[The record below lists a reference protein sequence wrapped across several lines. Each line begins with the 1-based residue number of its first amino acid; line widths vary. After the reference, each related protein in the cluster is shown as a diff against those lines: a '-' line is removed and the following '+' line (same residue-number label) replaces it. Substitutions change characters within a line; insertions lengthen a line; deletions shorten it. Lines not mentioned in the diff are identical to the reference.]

1 MPSMGAPRSAR
12 PGTVTRGVRM
22 LREQVGM
29 HPRVFAVAVAG
40 AAVYGVATVA
50 SSRALRWTIDNAVL
64 PRFRTGH
71 VAVGTVVA
79 GAVAIVAIGLVRAVG
94 VVFRRSWA
102 GRTQWSVISTLRRGL
117 AHRYLEQPPAWH
129 NRQVAGELVAHVGV
143 DAEAA
148 TDALGPLPFA
158 TGVVVLLGTATVVLL
173 TTDWVLGGAA
183 VVLFPVISGLNVW
196 YQHRVTAPA
205 EAAQE
210 QVGELAA
217 RVHESFD
224 GALLVKALGQEQREV
239 ARVAA
244 SAEALRKAKV
254 RTATMRADF
263 EALLDGLPALA
274 NVLLLAIG
282 ARRVQSGA
290 LSVGDVTGFLYLY
303 GLLVWPLRT
312 IGFVLGDLPR
322 SLAGWD
328 RLQALLAQ
336 PVAADPALAL
346 VSPAPGYAVELRD
359 VHLAYEPGR
368 DVLAGV
374 DLRVR
379 EGTTVAVV
387 GRTGAGKTTLV
398 HVLAGLLAPDRGD
411 VAVQPGAR
419 RLAFQEAF
427 LFAGSL
433 ADNVSLWRPLAAG
446 EPARSL
452 RLAAADFVAELPA
465 GAQTVVGERGVSLS
479 GGQRQR
485 IAVARALAA
494 EPRLLLLDDVTSA
507 LDPTTEALVL
517 RNLGDELRGVTTVLV
532 ASRPSTIALADEVV
546 YLDEGRVVDQG
557 CHDDLFARH
566 AGYRE
571 LVEAY
576 ARERADG
583 GDGTVAVAPLTI
595 EAVTDRG

>member
-1 MPSMGAPRSAR
+1 
-12 PGTVTRGVRM
+12 M

-40 AAVYGVATVA
+40 ATVYGVATVA

-71 VAVGTVVA
+71 VATGTVVA
-79 GAVAIVAIGLVRAVG
+79 GALAIVTIGLVRAVG

-102 GRTQWSVISTLRRGL
+102 GRTQWSVISTLRRRL
-117 AHRYLEQPPAWH
+117 AHRYLEQPPVWH

-183 VVLFPVISGLNVW
+183 VLLFPVISGLNVW

-224 GALLVKALGQEQREV
+224 GALLVKALGQERREV
-239 ARVAA
+239 ARVAT
-244 SAEALRKAKV
+244 SAEALRRAKV

-336 PVAADPALAL
+336 PVAPDPALAL
-346 VSPAPGYAVELRD
+346 ATPAPGYALQLRD

-411 VAVQPGAR
+411 VAVLPGAR

-433 ADNVSLWRPLAAG
+433 ADNVGLWRPLADG

-452 RLAAADFVAELPA
+452 RLAAADFVTELPA
-465 GAQTVVGERGVSLS
+465 GAETVVGERGVSLS

-494 EPRLLLLDDVTSA
+494 GPRLLLLDDVTSA

-517 RNLGDELRGVTTVLV
+517 RNLGDELHGVTTVLV

-557 CHDDLFARH
+557 PHDELFARH

-576 ARERADG
+576 ARERTDGAD
-583 GDGTVAVAPLTI
+583 DDVTAAPLTI